1 MSAIPPGQGATVP
14 LAPLRQLTALS
25 SLLTA
30 DKRDRILRFVTI
42 SGRGTVGCGPGCEG
56 AVAQRAGRVLPV
68 VWGGCGWQNRADG
81 LAAAGCDAPAAARR
95 NAIRMTPAGV

>member
-1 MSAIPPGQGATVP
+1 MSANPPEQGATVP

-30 DKRDRILRFVTI
+30 DKAARILRFVTI
-42 SGRGTVGCGPGCEG
+42 GGRTPRYSGPGREG
-56 AVAQRAGRVLPV
+56 VVAEGGGGVLPV

-81 LAAAGCDAPAAARR
+81 LAAAECDAPAAARR